1 MRRDAPIDT
10 GAMGGKARQRQ
21 DPSGWAVS
29 CVYAALVEP
38 THKEEGDMK
47 AIFTRTILALL
58 AVTVLAS
65 AAMAA
70 TAIGTVDVQRVRKE
84 NAEFKAAQK
93 EIDDMVADFE
103 RQRDQKQAELQDL
116 SQQMQDAQ
124 NQNVAASV
132 DRLRRTLAD
141 KSQAYQT
148 FMEESFGSEGI
159 IENKSS
165 ELLEPIY
172 TKLADAAKT
181 VAKTRSLDLILDLEQ
196 INPLYSSDA
205 LDVTDDVLTELAKLR

>member
-1 MRRDAPIDT
+1 
-10 GAMGGKARQRQ
+10 
-21 DPSGWAVS
+21 
-29 CVYAALVEP
+29 
-38 THKEEGDMK
+38 MK

-65 AAMAA
+65 AASAA
-70 TAIGTVDVQRVRKE
+70 TTVGIVDVQRVRKE
-84 NAEFKAAQK
+84 NSEFKAAQK

-132 DRLRRTLAD
+132 DRLRRQISD

-159 IENKSS
+159 IESKSS

-172 TKLADAAKT
+172 TKLGDAAKT
-181 VAKTRSLDLILDLEQ
+181 VAKARSLDLILDLEQ
-196 INPLYSSDA
+196 INPLFSSDA